1 MNIEMAPSR
10 KDDNPGISIII
21 KIIASLI
28 SFAALVVS
36 GYAFIFVLFGMLPA
50 IVAMTIDRRV
60 TRSASN
66 TIGAFNL
73 MGVMPYLIQLW
84 NSTEVSREAQHIL
97 TDVYVWFYVYS
108 AAALGWIMI
117 WIMPQIWANIILSRA
132 HNKVNYLK
140 QAQDKLVEEWGSE
153 VRPNHE

>member
-1 MNIEMAPSR
+1 MVIETSTQEDHPSV
-10 KDDNPGISIII
+10 SIVI

-28 SFAALVVS
+28 AFAALVVS
-36 GYAFIFVLFGMLPA
+36 GYAFIFVLFGMLPT

-84 NSTEVSREAQHIL
+84 NSSDVSQEAQHIL
-97 TDVYVWFYVYS
+97 TDVYVWFYIYS

-117 WIMPQIWANIILSRA
+117 WIMPQIWANIVISRA
-132 HNKVNYLK
+132 HNKVAQLE
-140 QAQDKLVEEWGSE
+140 QAQEKLVEEWGEE
-153 VRPNHE
+153 VRPHAREV